1 MDDKNSKYVYFIGIG
16 GIGMSAIARH
26 FNLLNAHVAGYD
38 RTPSDI
44 TRALESEGVAVS
56 YSDDPETIPVAFRDP
71 SQTLVVLTPAIPA
84 DSAIWAFFRNGGFRI
99 VKRSVALGE
108 LTQPFKTYCV
118 AGTHGKTT
126 TSTLAAHILRHSDVG
141 CSAFLGGISVNYDTN
156 YWADTNSEAVVTEA
170 DEFDRSFLQLQPQAA
185 VITAMDADHLDIYG
199 THAEVIKAFLD
210 FAARVRPGGSLIIKK
225 GLPVGRE
232 DVAEG
237 VKIFSYAML
246 DPLAD
251 FYATNVR
258 LIDSRYVFDIQTP
271 FGPISNVRL
280 GVPALHNVE
289 NCVAAAALA
298 LTAGASP
305 LAVTQAC
312 ETFRGDK
319 RRFELIL
326 ERPDAVVVDDYAHHP
341 QEIQTAI
348 RSARDLYPG
357 RKITVA
363 FQPHLYTRTRDLA
376 DDFAQA
382 LSLADRVWLIPIY
395 PAREEPIP
403 GVSSEMLIGKMK
415 EGVGRLSS
423 KEDLDDNIVSED
435 FDVVVVMGA
444 GNIADL
450 VPSVAHKVQCSLNA
464 KQ

>member
-1 MDDKNSKYVYFIGIG
+1 MDDTKSRRVYFVGIG

-26 FNLLNAHVAGYD
+26 YNLMGAKVAGYD

-44 TRALESEGVAVS
+44 TRALEAEGINVT
-56 YSDDPETIPVAFRDP
+56 YSDDAETIPETFRNP
-71 SQTLVVLTPAIPA
+71 AETLVVLTPAIPH
-84 DSAIWAFFRNGGFRI
+84 DSQIWAYFRNGGFRI

-108 LTQPFKTYCV
+108 LTDAYKTYCV

-126 TSTLAAHILRHSDVG
+126 TSTLAAHILRHSHVG

-156 YWADTNSEAVVTEA
+156 YWTDPNSEAVVTEA
-170 DEFDRSFLQLQPQAA
+170 DEFDRSFLQLHPTGA

-199 THAEVIKAFLD
+199 THAEVIRAFLE
-210 FAARVRPGGSLIIKK
+210 FASQVRPGGTLIIKK
-225 GLPVGRE
+225 GLPVGGE

-237 VKIFSYAML
+237 VKIVTYAML

-251 FYATNVR
+251 YYAENVR
-258 LIDSRYVFDIQTP
+258 IDESRYVFDIHTP
-271 FGPISNVRL
+271 KGIITDVRL
-280 GVPALHNVE
+280 GVPAIHNVE

-298 LTAGASP
+298 LSAGATSEEI
-305 LAVTQAC
+305 AEAC
-312 ETFRGDK
+312 ATFRGDK
-319 RRFELIL
+319 RRFELML
-326 ERPDAVVVDDYAHHP
+326 ETPHAVVVDDYAHHP
-341 QEIQTAI
+341 QEILTTL
-348 RSARDLYPG
+348 RSARALYPG
-357 RKITVA
+357 RNLTVA

-376 DDFAQA
+376 DDFAAA

-403 GVSSEMLIGKMK
+403 GVSSAMLLDKMK

-423 KEDLDDNIVSED
+423 KEELAENIVSEE
-435 FDVVVVMGA
+435 FDVVIIMGA

-450 VPSVAHKVQCSLNA
+450 VPTVVSKVKKTLA
-464 KQ
+464 

>member
-1 MDDKNSKYVYFIGIG
+1 MHDFKNKSVYFIGIG

-26 FNLLNAHVAGYD
+26 FNLLDVKVAGYD

-44 TRALESEGVAVS
+44 TRALEAEGVTVS
-56 YSDDPETIPVAFRDP
+56 YADDPDTIPPQFRDP
-71 SQTLVVLTPAIPA
+71 GETLVVLTPAIPP
-84 DSAIWAFFRNGGFRI
+84 DSAIWAFFRNAGFQI
-99 VKRSVALGE
+99 VKRAVALGE
-108 LTQPFKTYCV
+108 LTRPFKTYCV

-210 FAARVRPGGSLIIKK
+210 FAARVRPGGSLIVKK

-232 DVAEG
+232 DLAEG
-237 VKIFSYAML
+237 VKLFTYAML

-251 FYATNVR
+251 FYASDIR
-258 LIDSRYVFDIQTP
+258 LVQSRYVFDIHTP
-271 FGPISNVRL
+271 FGGMLNVRL

-289 NCVAAAALA
+289 NCVAAVALA
-298 LTAGASP
+298 LAAGAAP
-305 LAVTQAC
+305 LAIAHAC

-319 RRFELIL
+319 RRFELIV
-326 ERPDAVVVDDYAHHP
+326 ERPDAVLIDDYAHHP

-348 RSARDLYPG
+348 NSARSLYPG
-357 RKITVA
+357 RRLTVA

-382 LSLADRVWLIPIY
+382 LSMADRVWLVPIY

-423 KEDLDDNIVSED
+423 KDDLARNIVSED
-435 FDVVVVMGA
+435 FDVVIVMGA

-450 VPSVAHKVQCSLNA
+450 VPAVADKILDALRNN
-464 KQ
+464 